1 MKKERS
7 GLIYG
12 LVAFLLVWSLAHNA
26 SAISISFDPYDT
38 STLVGEQFSVDIIVD
53 GLENDDLSGFEFDI
67 TFDDAILDFDFYT
80 FGQELGSIDVSGMDA
95 MNEAMN
101 EAKDYS
107 LGYLGNGLINLIEMS
122 FLSDLSFQDD
132 SFTLATLTFSGASE
146 GRSSLDFSYNWMTDA
161 DGDRLNPVLRSGIVD
176 VSAVPEPS
184 AYILLGCG
192 LIGLAGLR
200 KRWIKS

>member
-1 MKKERS
+1 MKKAKS

-12 LVAFLLVWSLAHNA
+12 VVAFLLVWGLTHKA
-26 SAISISFDPYDT
+26 SAISISFYPHDI
-38 STLVGEQFSVDIIVD
+38 STLVGEQFNVDIIVD
-53 GLENDDLSGFEFDI
+53 GLENADLSGFEFDI

-80 FGQELGSIDVSGMDA
+80 FGQELGSIDASEVDV
-95 MNEAMN
+95 MN

-107 LGYLGNGLINLIEMS
+107 RPYLGNGLINLIEIS

-146 GRSSLDFSYNWMTDA
+146 GRSSLDFSYNWVTDA
-161 DGDRLNPVLRSGIVD
+161 DGDRFTPDLQSGVVD

-200 KRWIKS
+200 RRWIKS